1 MHYLNILLGL
11 AMLGFAAVQYN
22 DPDALL
28 WTAYYLVPAAWTWVA
43 AFRPQWLSSTQANL
57 ALWASVAAW
66 LGLVVVYWPPMPGFW
81 RPEVFMV
88 EIEGQ
93 AAREGM
99 GLMIAWLT
107 LLVALFSTRQAAGRS
122 GNRAASI

>member
-1 MHYLNILLGL
+1 
-11 AMLGFAAVQYN
+11 
-22 DPDALL
+22 
-28 WTAYYLVPAAWTWVA
+28 
-43 AFRPQWLSSTQANL
+43 
-57 ALWASVAAW
+57 
-66 LGLVVVYWPPMPGFW
+66 
-81 RPEVFMV
+81 MV